1 MSANWY
7 YTKNK
12 EREGPV
18 TPAQLKQLASKGW
31 LAPDD
36 LVWKEGM
43 PNWLPARKVRG
54 LFETKL
60 VQALTGT
67 VDGVVVRDAGD
78 TAAQAQLTEVS
89 RAGRAQTEAP
99 KTISQPGRSLAE
111 LPPRYILAGAGG
123 LVAALG
129 LAWTVAVRSP
139 VALGV
144 TVLGLCLTAT
154 GLYEE
159 VGRLLRQAAEN
170 VGKASRESA
179 ERRQEARRIALE
191 HRKLDL
197 EAKRLSQEQ
206 AATQQTLIVPAGTP
220 DGGFAQPAAS
230 SVVVINQAPVR
241 RWSPGLAAVLS
252 FFLPGLGQ
260 LYKGQIINAVVWFF
274 FVALGYA
281 ALILPGLVLHFFC
294 VLGALSGNPWTEP
307 KTTVVRQ

>member
-54 LFETKL
+54 LFESRL
-60 VQALTGT
+60 VQQLTGT
-67 VDGVVVRDAGD
+67 VDGVVVRDAGG
-78 TAAQAQLTEVS
+78 TATQTQPAATFAS
-89 RAGRAQTEAP
+89 SMARAAAP
-99 KTISQPGRSLAE
+99 KAPSRPGASLAE
-111 LPPRYILAGAGG
+111 MPPRYVLAGVGG

-139 VALGV
+139 VALGI

-170 VGKASRESA
+170 VGKASREAA

-197 EAKRLSQEQ
+197 EAKRLYQEL
-206 AATQQTLIVPAGTP
+206 AATQQTLVVPAGMQ
-220 DGGFAQPAAS
+220 DGGFAQPAAA

>member
-1 MSANWY
+1 MSL
-7 YTKNK
+7 
-12 EREGPV
+12 GLVPISG
-18 TPAQLKQLASKGW
+18 TPA
-31 LAPDD
+31 P
-36 LVWKEGM
+36 E
-43 PNWLPARKVRG
+43 ARPCRR
-54 LFETKL
+54 
-60 VQALTGT
+60 TGT
-67 VDGVVVRDAGD
+67 TRKTKSVRARSHLPSSSNWR
-78 TAAQAQLTEVS
+78 A
-89 RAGRAQTEAP
+89 RAGSP
-99 KTISQPGRSLAE
+99 LTILS
-111 LPPRYILAGAGG
+111 
-123 LVAALG
+123 
-129 LAWTVAVRSP
+129 
-139 VALGV
+139 
-144 TVLGLCLTAT
+144 GLCLTAT

-206 AATQQTLIVPAGTP
+206 AATQQTLIVPAATP

>member
-1 MSANWY
+1 LS
-7 YTKNK
+7 
-12 EREGPV
+12 
-18 TPAQLKQLASKGW
+18 
-31 LAPDD
+31 
-36 LVWKEGM
+36 
-43 PNWLPARKVRG
+43 
-54 LFETKL
+54 
-60 VQALTGT
+60 
-67 VDGVVVRDAGD
+67 
-78 TAAQAQLTEVS
+78 
-89 RAGRAQTEAP
+89 
-99 KTISQPGRSLAE
+99 
-111 LPPRYILAGAGG
+111 
-123 LVAALG
+123 
-129 LAWTVAVRSP
+129 
-139 VALGV
+139 
-144 TVLGLCLTAT
+144 GLCLTAT
-154 GLYEE
+154 GLYQE

-191 HRKLDL
+191 HRTLDL

-220 DGGFAQPAAS
+220 DGGVAQPAAS

-294 VLGALSGNPWTEP
+294 VLGALSGNP
-307 KTTVVRQ
+307 

>member
-7 YTKNK
+7 YTKNE

-18 TPAQLKQLASKGW
+18 TPALLKKLANEGW
-31 LAPDD
+31 LTPDD

-54 LFETKL
+54 LFESRL
-60 VQALTGT
+60 VQQLTGT
-67 VDGVVVRDAGD
+67 VDGVVVRDAEG
-78 TAAQAQLTEVS
+78 TAA
-89 RAGRAQTEAP
+89 RAQPISTSASSLARAAAP
-99 KTISQPGRSLAE
+99 QAPSRPRASLAE
-111 LPPRYILAGAGG
+111 LPPRYILAGVGG

-129 LAWTVAVRSP
+129 LAWTVAGRSP
-139 VALGV
+139 IALGV

-170 VGKASRESA
+170 VGKASREAA

-197 EAKRLSQEQ
+197 EAKRLAQEQ
-206 AATQQTLIVPAGTP
+206 AATQQTLVVPTGTS
-220 DGGFAQPAAS
+220 DGGFAQPAAA

-260 LYKGQIINAVVWFF
+260 LYKGQIINGVAWFF
-274 FVALGYA
+274 FVGMGYL
-281 ALILPGLVLHFFC
+281 ALILPGLVLHVFC

>member
-31 LAPDD
+31 ITPDD

-54 LFETKL
+54 LFESRL
-60 VQALTGT
+60 VQQLTGT
-67 VDGVVVRDAGD
+67 VDGVVVRDTSD
-78 TAAQAQLTEVS
+78 TEVS
-89 RAGRAQTEAP
+89 RAGPARTEAP
-99 KTISQPGRSLAE
+99 KTISQPRQSLADF
-111 LPPRYILAGAGG
+111 PPRYILAGVGG
-123 LVAALG
+123 LVATLG
-129 LAWTVAVRSP
+129 LAWTVAGRSP

-144 TVLGLCLTAT
+144 TVLGICLTAT

-159 VGRLLRQAAEN
+159 VGRLLRQAADN
-170 VGKASRESA
+170 VGKASREAA

-197 EAKRLSQEQ
+197 EAKRLAQEQ
-206 AATQQTLIVPAGTP
+206 AAAQQPLVVPAGVQ
-220 DGGFAQPAAS
+220 DGGSAPPAAA

-252 FFLPGLGQ
+252 FFIPGLGQ
-260 LYKGQIINAVVWFF
+260 LYKGQIINGVAWFF
-274 FVALGYA
+274 FVGLGYL

>member
-7 YTKNK
+7 YSKNN

-18 TPAQLKQLASKGW
+18 TPAKLKKLASEGW
-31 LAPDD
+31 LTPDD

-54 LFETKL
+54 LFESRL
-60 VQALTGT
+60 VQQLNGT
-67 VDGVVVRDAGD
+67 VDGALVSDAR
-78 TAAQAQLTEVS
+78 TAATQTQLT
-89 RAGRAQTEAP
+89 AP
-99 KTISQPGRSLAE
+99 PAYSPARTAVPKARSHSLPSLAD
-111 LPPRYILAGAGG
+111 LPPRYILAGGGG

-129 LAWTVAVRSP
+129 LAWTVAGRSP
-139 VALGV
+139 VALSV

-159 VGRLLRQAAEN
+159 LGRLLRQAAEN
-170 VGKASRESA
+170 VGKASREAA

-191 HRKLDL
+191 HRI
-197 EAKRLSQEQ
+197 EAKRLAQEQ
-206 AATQQTLIVPAGTP
+206 AATQQPLIVPAGTP
-220 DGGFAQPAAS
+220 DGGFAQPAAA
-230 SVVVINQAPVR
+230 SVVVINQAPLR

-307 KTTVVRQ
+307 KTTVVRH

>member
-12 EREGPV
+12 DREGPV

-54 LFETKL
+54 LFESRL
-60 VQALTGT
+60 VQQLTGT
-67 VDGVVVRDAGD
+67 VDGVVVRDAG
-78 TAAQAQLTEVS
+78 A
-89 RAGRAQTEAP
+89 
-99 KTISQPGRSLAE
+99 
-111 LPPRYILAGAGG
+111 
-123 LVAALG
+123 
-129 LAWTVAVRSP
+129 
-139 VALGV
+139 
-144 TVLGLCLTAT
+144 TAT
-154 GLYEE
+154 
-159 VGRLLRQAAEN
+159 QP
-170 VGKASRESA
+170 
-179 ERRQEARRIALE
+179 
-191 HRKLDL
+191 
-197 EAKRLSQEQ
+197 
-206 AATQQTLIVPAGTP
+206 QQTLVVPAGTP
-220 DGGFAQPAAS
+220 DGGFAQPAAA

-252 FFLPGLGQ
+252 FFLPGLGH

-274 FVALGYA
+274 FLGVGYM

-294 VLGALSGNPWTEP
+294 VLGALTGNPWTEP